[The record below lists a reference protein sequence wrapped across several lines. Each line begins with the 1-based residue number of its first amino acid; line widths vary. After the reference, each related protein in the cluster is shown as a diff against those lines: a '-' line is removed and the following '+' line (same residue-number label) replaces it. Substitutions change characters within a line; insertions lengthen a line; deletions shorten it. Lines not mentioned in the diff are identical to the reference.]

1 MRYLKDYKKLLVLA
15 TLKMNSCSNKTSK
28 NLMCYLDNEI
38 GCIDYPQSKSV
49 VNHRINHDRP
59 LEFELFRRI
68 KERLRIK

>member
-1 MRYLKDYKKLLVLA
+1 
-15 TLKMNSCSNKTSK
+15 
-28 NLMCYLDNEI
+28 MCYLDKEI